1 VPSFSLTTPLS
12 SAPFRGQ
19 SEPSWHRARVHGS
32 GRQLTPVQLPVET
45 ASLYVL
51 AALSSVLFARARQPL
66 SFTMGVLRGLV
77 PAAGLVLPLV
87 ASHATLGA
95 LPTRNMHGDTAYD
108 SCVDKRGST
117 YCDAGCNGDACL
129 WYQVGCLVG
138 CDECSL
144 DGKEM
149 WPTPASVQCARNGT
163 AVPEGRE
170 PFPSPRTVPAEAR
183 SWNIEGSA
191 QMGDWTAYMPWSAPG
206 ASPIVDPCGVASGFK
221 KGSQYASP
229 PKGYDAGDLGSIVL
243 DKTGNATVVRAGE
256 DLEVGFGFEVNHGG
270 GYSYRLCKADGDL
283 TEECFQAGA
292 LEFSGDDHLITW
304 IDGSKDDV
312 SIPATTISE
321 GTTPAKS
328 QWRRN
333 PIPACNC
340 DLGEGCHYD
349 AKCDGECTDP
359 SKCDSM
365 CAYEQQSD
373 APERCP
379 TGVQFPV
386 PSDDLYGYGDVP
398 SILVKDKVK
407 IPRALAKGEYVLS
420 WRWDCEQ
427 TPQIWNSCADLTV
440 V

>member
-1 VPSFSLTTPLS
+1 
-12 SAPFRGQ
+12 
-19 SEPSWHRARVHGS
+19 
-32 GRQLTPVQLPVET
+32 
-45 ASLYVL
+45 
-51 AALSSVLFARARQPL
+51 
-66 SFTMGVLRGLV
+66 
-77 PAAGLVLPLV
+77 
-87 ASHATLGA
+87 
-95 LPTRNMHGDTAYD
+95 
-108 SCVDKRGST
+108 
-117 YCDAGCNGDACL
+117 
-129 WYQVGCLVG
+129 
-138 CDECSL
+138 
-144 DGKEM
+144 M

-386 PSDDLYGYGDVP
+386 PSDDLYGYGDVLSPRGSSFDESRRRRGRDVDIPWRRRGDAVAATWIFSGEESRTSVEKSRAPQVP

-420 WRWDCEQ
+420 WRFFRRAD
-427 TPQIWNSCADLTV
+427 TPQTGRGDAAAAT
-440 V
+440 